1 MKDQSMQNLENE
13 QNIQNAKNCNLVQN
27 NCKNNDNC
35 TQNDNKNANHD
46 TKVTVLKSVK
56 DYEKIKMQAWV
67 KALFTVYPSLP
78 NIIDVIDNIIETRA
92 SSAISFS
99 SIYNGANSTY
109 KEIEKV
115 IDMSERKCKLLN
127 IIALIREILSSL
139 SMAEYEIV
147 DMKFFRRMK
156 TGTIADRLEIE
167 ERSVFRRI
175 NRTIERAV
183 EYCGTKKYNSNF
195 IEIELKGESWIKEIY
210 NKSMEELSSNKKR
223 ADANRKKI

>member
-1 MKDQSMQNLENE
+1 MKDQSMQNLENN

-27 NCKNNDNC
+27 NCKNNDNY

-46 TKVTVLKSVK
+46 TKVAVLKSVK

>member
-1 MKDQSMQNLENE
+1 MKDQSMQNLENN

-27 NCKNNDNC
+27 NCKNNNNY